1 DGSTTVVRPAHS
13 RGRLLRVLGVAF
25 GLAVTVG
32 MTIGMGILRTPGEVA
47 AHLPDARLFM
57 LAWLLGGLYVLL
69 GAVSVAELGT
79 MLPRSGGQYVYVRHA
94 LGAYPGFIVGWSDW
108 LSTCGT
114 VAAVGLVIGE
124 YAGTLVPALAGRVLP
139 VALLAAGAFALL
151 QWRGVRWGG
160 GAQEL
165 TSLVKALAFAAL
177 IAVCFLYSGARP
189 VAPDA
194 PLSVPTGLAL
204 AGALVLALQSVIF
217 TYDGWACV

>member
-1 DGSTTVVRPAHS
+1 MSLITDENTTGISSAAS
-13 RGRLLRVLGVAF
+13 RGRLLRVLGATF

-114 VAAVGLVIGE
+114 VAAVALVVGE
-124 YAGTLVPALAGRVLP
+124 YAGAAISDLHVRRLGLRR
-139 VALLAAGAFALL
+139 LL
-151 QWRGVRWGG
+151 RRR
-160 GAQEL
+160 
-165 TSLVKALAFAAL
+165 
-177 IAVCFLYSGARP
+177 GAR
-189 VAPDA
+189 
-194 PLSVPTGLAL
+194 
-204 AGALVLALQSVIF
+204 
-217 TYDGWACV
+217 

>member
-1 DGSTTVVRPAHS
+1 AHS

-47 AHLPDARLFM
+47 ARLPDARLFM

-79 MLPRSGGQYVYVRHA
+79 MMPRSGGQYVYVRHA

-114 VAAVGLVIGE
+114 IAAVALVIGE
-124 YAGTLVPALAGRVLP
+124 YAGALTPRLAGREVPLALAGTL
-139 VALLAAGAFALL
+139 AFALL
-151 QWRGVRWGG
+151 QWRGVRWSGR
-160 GAQEL
+160 AQ
-165 TSLVKALAFAAL
+165 
-177 IAVCFLYSGARP
+177 
-189 VAPDA
+189 
-194 PLSVPTGLAL
+194 
-204 AGALVLALQSVIF
+204 
-217 TYDGWACV
+217 